1 MNILLSLAVSVL
13 LSASAAPTNPVIAQF
28 IEESKAEIANAGA
41 AAQGAD
47 VLYEESFLGP
57 AVVMVQPI
65 PVPKD
70 QLSQLP
76 TGEIKKSLI
85 QEMKSDASSK
95 EFLEVLGQEKIN
107 FILRFVTSDGGN
119 LDVICTSADFK

>member
-13 LSASAAPTNPVIAQF
+13 LSASAAPTNPVIVQF
-28 IEESKAEIANAGA
+28 IEESKAEIAKAGA

-57 AVVMVQPI
+57 AIVMVQPL
-65 PVPKD
+65 PVTKD

-76 TGEIKKSLI
+76 TSEIKKSLI

-95 EFLEVLGQEKIN
+95 EFLEVLGEEKIN
-107 FILRFVTSDGGN
+107 FILRFVTADGGN
-119 LDVICTSADFK
+119 MDVICTSADFK

>member
-65 PVPKD
+65 PVTKD

-95 EFLEVLGQEKIN
+95 EFLEALGQEKIN
-107 FILRFVTSDGGN
+107 FIVRFVTSDGGN